1 MVADLEAADLTM
13 AELKAAGNAAFKA
26 RDYEKAVIHY
36 TDAIKAAGADS
47 SSAADD
53 SEVAKLLAN
62 RSMARL
68 KLADAAGAKAESPSS
83 VLVLALEDAQ
93 AGTKA
98 DPQYAKAHFREAQC
112 CLKLGRADEALAA
125 LQRTWLCAPGD
136 PEVHKLLLAQ
146 DIGYAKFHDAL
157 ARLDTSTATKR
168 ENLTMMVSRGHPRS
182 LRTQYYAVWMKHW
195 EPKDRESALCEAFTH
210 IIDQF
215 KQDLK
220 GEAKNR
226 AVAEKEHGKV
236 SFGEDGFGVMRR
248 VQEHDAKLQ
257 DEGFALVSIV
267 LEDLIT
273 ENSYDN
279 PEIFCQHVEAVGE
292 GREEEPRFLTPSKL
306 ERMAALRPELLMGEV
321 IGTTRPKPHP
331 LREWMIPKMALNL
344 RKQVLIGCC
353 IRVIMS
359 AAGLVGCQVE
369 AINKMRN
376 MRREAN
382 GLVPLAPG
390 EESEDDEIMCR
401 NDYEE
406 YKQRQVPS
414 AGDAK
419 RLLSGSAGE
428 APIAANVPALEAG
441 SLV

>member
-182 LRTQYYAVWMKHW
+182 LRTQYYGVWMKHW

-279 PEIFCQHVEAVGE
+279 PEIFCQVRHC
-292 GREEEPRFLTPSKL
+292 
-306 ERMAALRPELLMGEV
+306 AARRL
-321 IGTTRPKPHP
+321 PHP
-331 LREWMIPKMALNL
+331 RTPPP
-344 RKQVLIGCC
+344 
-353 IRVIMS
+353 
-359 AAGLVGCQVE
+359 
-369 AINKMRN
+369 
-376 MRREAN
+376 RR
-382 GLVPLAPG
+382 
-390 EESEDDEIMCR
+390 R
-401 NDYEE
+401 
-406 YKQRQVPS
+406 PS
-414 AGDAK
+414 
-419 RLLSGSAGE
+419 L
-428 APIAANVPALEAG
+428 
-441 SLV
+441 